1 MTCTNRTLLAGLS
14 LSLVIYGSQAIAA
27 EQDFTRDEWRD
38 LLQER
43 DAAIIQLQHTVRDL
57 TTRIEAVERSTN
69 SAPPTQSPPPQLT
82 SGDSARA
89 EVQQGFAKLEVDEQV
104 AQRALERTL
113 TQGGALLLPTW
124 RIQFSPS
131 ITYSLNQI
139 DYPTLVTD
147 GGMLLL
153 GSNDVERTAFNANLA
168 VQVGLPF
175 DSQLELGLPYRW
187 VDEEIRTRIQGVPFG
202 QTVERNGN
210 GNGIGSL
217 KVGLAKTF
225 VRERGWRPDLV
236 GRITWDTGSGERIDN
251 GVFIG
256 GFESIGGSLSFIKR
270 KDPLVFFGSASYR
283 TFFEDEGLEPGD
295 QFALSFGT
303 ALAVSPSSSLFASI
317 SNQFLAETE
326 FGNEQI
332 DGSDITA
339 VSLSLGAS
347 TIVSKGV
354 LLSLTTGIGISE
366 NAPDYS
372 ISLSASVQTDA
383 LRNFLYR

>member
-14 LSLVIYGSQAIAA
+14 LSLVIYGSQAFAA

-57 TTRIEAVERSTN
+57 TTRIETVERSTN

-89 EVQQGFAKLEVDEQV
+89 EVQQGFAKLEVDEQA

-124 RIQFSPS
+124 RMQFSPS
-131 ITYSLNQI
+131 FTYSLNQI
-139 DYPTLVTD
+139 DYPTLVAN

-175 DSQLELGLPYRW
+175 DSQLELGLPYQW

-202 QTVERNGN
+202 QTLERN

-236 GRITWDTGSGERIDN
+236 GRITWDTGSGERTDN
-251 GVFIG
+251 GVLIG
-256 GFESIGGSLSFIKR
+256 GFESVGGSLSFIKR

-283 TFFEDEGLEPGD
+283 TFFEVEGIEIGD